1 MNVCDYMPYLTEV
14 STPPTQQTH
23 TNINVII
30 PTPHRPVEAEYL
42 GTCIYI
48 IEEDSI
54 YEDVCLT
61 PVISTSSKGSLTSI
75 MNMCIVMNMNIYIR
89 PDLEK
94 RLREAPSMSGLI
106 NNLLERHFLGTVDGG
121 KTQEDVVAEI
131 EAKIYDTPKIRPL
144 VEVIDDEPE
153 EDFYATLILDTV
165 AGGVFDT
172 EDGERVDADPEMIKE
187 LKKRGQVR

>member
-54 YEDVCLT
+54 YEDV
-61 PVISTSSKGSLTSI
+61 
-75 MNMCIVMNMNIYIR
+75 
-89 PDLEK
+89 
-94 RLREAPSMSGLI
+94 
-106 NNLLERHFLGTVDGG
+106 
-121 KTQEDVVAEI
+121 
-131 EAKIYDTPKIRPL
+131 
-144 VEVIDDEPE
+144 
-153 EDFYATLILDTV
+153 
-165 AGGVFDT
+165 
-172 EDGERVDADPEMIKE
+172 
-187 LKKRGQVR
+187 